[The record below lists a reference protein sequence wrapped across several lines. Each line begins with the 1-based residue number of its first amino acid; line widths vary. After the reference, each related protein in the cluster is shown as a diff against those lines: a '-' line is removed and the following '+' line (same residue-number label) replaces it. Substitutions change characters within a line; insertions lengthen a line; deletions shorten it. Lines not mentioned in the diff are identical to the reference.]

1 MNQIFSFS
9 RWWLLVQKHWT
20 ENRKRYLL
28 ALVAMGGLLAA
39 WYGFLLTM
47 ESRYALNPGDQFAA
61 YYFGLYFI
69 GCLYGSTVFAGLG
82 SRPSGIDYLSLPASQ
97 FEKLFCGLFFSVLLF
112 FIAYT
117 LVFYIVDIPFVQ
129 LRNQWVAR
137 HNPLLPKDENP
148 IPSVTVYNV
157 FTAVDGPIPERLYHL
172 FMLVY
177 FPLQAAFILGSV
189 YFTRYS
195 FIKTIVA
202 VLLFILASVLFVTKG
217 IEDHLPAGWRADG
230 LLEWGQFNAVR
241 GQVKMVRLS
250 GGMEW
255 ILGFVVRYSGAF
267 IFWFITYVRLKEKE
281 V

>member
-1 MNQIFSFS
+1 M
-9 RWWLLVQKHWT
+9 

-39 WYGFLLTM
+39 WYGFLLTL
-47 ESRYALNPGDQFAA
+47 ESRYALNPGDQFPA
-61 YYFGLYFI
+61 YYAGLYFV
-69 GCLYGSTVFAGLG
+69 GCLYASTVFAGLG
-82 SRPSGIDYLSLPASQ
+82 ARPSGIRLSFAAGVPVRKTCFAGS
-97 FEKLFCGLFFSVLLF
+97 FSACCCSLLRVYPCLLYRGYPF
-112 FIAYT
+112 
-117 LVFYIVDIPFVQ
+117 FVQ
-129 LRNQWVAR
+129 LRNQWISR
-137 HNPLLPKDENP
+137 RIIRCSRRDENP
-148 IPSVTVYNV
+148 MPSVTVYNV

-189 YFTRYS
+189 YFARYS

-202 VLLFILASVLFVTKG
+202 VLLFILVCVLFITKG
-217 IEDHLPAGWRADG
+217 IENHLPAGWRVDG

-241 GQVKMVRLS
+241 GQVKLIRLP

-255 ILGFVVRYSGAF
+255 LLSFLVRYGGAF